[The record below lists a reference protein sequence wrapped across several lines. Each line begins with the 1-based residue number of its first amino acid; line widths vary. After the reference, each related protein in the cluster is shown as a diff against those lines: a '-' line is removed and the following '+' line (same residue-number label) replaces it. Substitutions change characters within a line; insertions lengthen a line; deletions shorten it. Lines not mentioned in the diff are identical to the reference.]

1 MKRVVIRI
9 LSSILLLTGCVEYY
23 EYEPDCPKWTQ
34 LSVSIQIM
42 VVDSAGNNLLGDT
55 IPNGIDPDRIRLY
68 DVINGV
74 VQLRYNINRDVPF
87 GVGYTLEPGWERIG
101 FVPNLSSGE
110 EFITTYIDWG
120 NGDRDTVLS
129 YVWRNG
135 ECNNPIICK
144 KVWFNGVLMYPDSAI
159 KELGRAF
166 RIVK

>member
-1 MKRVVIRI
+1 MKRLIRI
-9 LSSILLLTGCVEYY
+9 LFTIVLLAGCEKY
-23 EYEPDCPKWTQ
+23 ESPCPKWDQ
-34 LSVSIQIM
+34 ISISIQMM

-55 IPNGIDPDRIRLY
+55 IPNGIDPERIRLY
-68 DVINGV
+68 DEKNGK
-74 VQLRYNINRDVPF
+74 VQLRYNPNLDVPF
-87 GVGYTLEPGWERIG
+87 WVSYVNEPGRERIV
-101 FVPNLSSGE
+101 FTPNISVPGE
-110 EFITTYIDWG
+110 EYITTYIDWG

-135 ECNNPIICK
+135 ECDNPIICK

>member
-1 MKRVVIRI
+1 MIRI
-9 LSSILLLTGCVEYY
+9 ICILSTIVLLIGCEGYKW
-23 EYEPDCPKWTQ
+23 PCPKWDQ
-34 LSVSIQIM
+34 ISVSIQIM

-68 DVINGV
+68 DVINGKK
-74 VQLRYNINRDVPF
+74 QLCYYPNLDVPF
-87 GVGYTLEPGWERIG
+87 CVS
-101 FVPNLSSGE
+101 FVNESGRESIVFTPNISNPGE
-110 EFITTYIDWG
+110 EYITTYIDWG
-120 NGDRDTVLS
+120 NGDLDTVVS

-135 ECNNPIICK
+135 ECDNPIICK